1 MIDRYKLLK
10 YNKGAKEMN
19 KDNSIQT
26 RGYKLYKDLTFTDD
40 FMFRKVLMSDKDLC
54 RRLVELLLDVEIEDI
69 QYKDDNHEIAINSDS
84 KGVRLDVY
92 LRDEKGTVFDLEM
105 QNMKEYDMPRRSR
118 YYQSLIDLEHL
129 EKGAT
134 YDELPDSYIVF
145 ICTFDPFGERRHKY
159 EFRELCNQNAE
170 LTLDS
175 GTAKV
180 FINAKGK
187 RDIVSKEMTAFLDY
201 LSGMGAKSELT
212 KDIEIGISTA
222 KGRKPWEV
230 EYMTLYDEIRMQ
242 RKQAHREGLKQGIEQ
257 GEFKARIEAIEALAA
272 EGTFT
277 AEKACKILGVSHED
291 YLAHISEKDSQST
304 VSDSQELDN
313 YES

>member
-1 MIDRYKLLK
+1 M
-10 YNKGAKEMN
+10 
-19 KDNSIQT
+19 
-26 RGYKLYKDLTFTDD
+26 
-40 FMFRKVLMSDKDLC
+40 
-54 RRLVELLLDVEIEDI
+54 
-69 QYKDDNHEIAINSDS
+69 
-84 KGVRLDVY
+84 
-92 LRDEKGTVFDLEM
+92 
-105 QNMKEYDMPRRSR
+105 
-118 YYQSLIDLEHL
+118 
-129 EKGAT
+129 
-134 YDELPDSYIVF
+134 F

-304 VSDSQELDN
+304 VSDSQELAN